1 MSGKPIAGHQVVDS
15 THGLTFLTYVRRTFT
30 ESEGHFH
37 IHLPRGGDVTL
48 TAQVK
53 GFQPMTL
60 KVPAEPGAPPVEFR
74 LASGRMLRGRVVDP
88 EGKPI
93 AGANLFIP
101 SYSKHKGI
109 FFRKWTDA
117 HGRFEWDSAP
127 DEPVEFNIR
136 AEGYVWTDPIPL
148 TAGEKE
154 AVIVLKPEVA
164 VHLRV
169 IDAETG
175 KPIPRF
181 AFQIGT
187 ANPGTQDFRWGQTIQ
202 GGFDGTYRASLE
214 AGQGPYQIKV
224 FAGGY
229 KPAQTRVVRGEEKA
243 VREVIRLEKSL
254 K

>member
-1 MSGKPIAGHQVVDS
+1 M
-15 THGLTFLTYVRRTFT
+15 
-30 ESEGHFH
+30 
-37 IHLPRGGDVTL
+37 TL

-53 GFQPMTL
+53 GYQPMTL

-74 LASGRMLRGRVVDP
+74 LAPGRMLRGRVVDP

-93 AGANLFIP
+93 AGAHLIIP
-101 SYSKHKGI
+101 SYGKHKGV

-117 HGRFEWDSAP
+117 QGRFEWDSAP
-127 DEPVEFNIR
+127 DEPVAFSIG
-136 AEGYVWTDPIPL
+136 AEGYVWTDPFPL
-148 TAGEKE
+148 TAGDKE

-169 IDAETG
+169 VDAETG
-175 KPIPRF
+175 KPIPQF

-187 ANPGTQDFRWGQTIQ
+187 AKPGTQDFRWGQTMQ
-202 GGFDGTYRASLE
+202 GGFDGTYRTSLE
-214 AGQGPYQIKV
+214 AGQGRYQIKV

-229 KPAQTRVVRGEEKA
+229 KPARTPHLRGDEKT